1 MSPFQQKQLTLIRQM
16 ELAFQTNSSASQ
28 TVSMQKDYTN
38 DNQLCLAAVSFLPT
52 DLATIIDTQLIKPLQ
67 LLNPDQYY
75 FPINGL
81 HLTVQNVRVIASPP
95 SYDNDTIERAKTVFS
110 TIVPHYGAQHFEL
123 AGLLNMPTSLAVIA
137 LVTKEFNQ
145 LVRQL
150 RSELILNDCA
160 DNKSYYNDEIIF
172 ANITICRY
180 TKIPDKKW
188 FDFIEKIKNKP
199 IGNFNAKTIS
209 LIETNAGCHPS
220 KTTIFDTYKF
230 RQN

>member
-1 MSPFQQKQLTLIRQM
+1 MSPFQQKTAYSNTPNGVGVSNQFLSLTNRIN
-16 ELAFQTNSSASQ
+16 A
-28 TVSMQKDYTN
+28 KDYTN

-81 HLTVQNVRVIASPP
+81 HLTVHKNVRVIASPP

-110 TIVPHYGAQHFEL
+110 AVIPNYSNQQFEL
-123 AGLLNMPTSLAVIA
+123 AGLLAMPTSLAVIA

-188 FDFIEKIKNKP
+188 FDFIEK
-199 IGNFNAKTIS
+199 
-209 LIETNAGCHPS
+209 
-220 KTTIFDTYKF
+220 
-230 RQN
+230 